1 MIHNFQENIKKKF
14 SDENVGGFS
23 HYVLKT
29 IIIGGLFLVW
39 RFLYIWWRFKKE
51 ANQSSQFN
59 SSNFIDGH
67 VIQSFVD
74 QVSLSQHLQKR
85 KEWERLRRSPF
96 SHSTSDLA
104 YLNSPYYHLQSPYFP
119 LRIGPNSTRERNF
132 FTYFPSY
139 RNRIEDLEFRE
150 ENAPHHTSSSS
161 LSLDEQRTNHRALY
175 PSSGGHPSRF
185 YNDMLRHKSLIGMR
199 RRNTLQGERNPSLP
213 FLGHDTPVTSSSSL
227 PMPDCF
233 DDYIRS
239 GVLSS
244 SITDYI

>member
-104 YLNSPYYHLQSPYFP
+104 YLNSPHYHLQSPYFP